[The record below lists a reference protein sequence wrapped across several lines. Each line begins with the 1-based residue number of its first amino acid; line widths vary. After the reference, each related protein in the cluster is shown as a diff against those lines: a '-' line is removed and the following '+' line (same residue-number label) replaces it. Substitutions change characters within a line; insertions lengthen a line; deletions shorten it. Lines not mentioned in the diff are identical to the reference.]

1 VTLPAQGVHGSEPV
15 LVIKAKSGFGNR
27 ILAATTGIVLARLTG
42 RRPAIDWREGMYVP
56 VGVNLYPLLFDGAQ
70 AAVPEDYDGEQDV
83 APAIWAG
90 RLRDQP
96 IDLVLQHFPN
106 SHKSP
111 FVYRKL
117 SLDLARPASSA
128 RVGVFW
134 SYLPKLARL
143 RGLMRRDA
151 RFAGRATGDIVRE
164 AIDAYFTP
172 NERIRGE
179 VDRLFAG
186 REGPVIGVHIRYTDR
201 KAPLAKIERALTK
214 AKQQTPGAPIFLA
227 TDNAEVERRIR
238 DRFDGVFVHAKELST
253 GGGPL
258 HLDAVLADPVRE
270 AENALVDMWALS
282 RCDLLIHSRHS
293 TFSEAAAL
301 IGAIP
306 RSRQVDV
313 DKYNAPKVLKRW
325 FQAFA

>member
-1 VTLPAQGVHGSEPV
+1 MMAEPTDRV

-27 ILAATTGIVLARLTG
+27 ILAATTGIVLAHLTG
-42 RRPAIDWREGMYVP
+42 RQPAIDWREGMYVP
-56 VGVNLYPLLFDGAQ
+56 VGTNLYPLLFDVARS
-70 AAVPEDYDGEQDV
+70 AVPERYDGEHDV
-83 APAIWAG
+83 APAIWSG

-117 SLDLARPASSA
+117 SLDLAKPASDA

-143 RGLMRRDA
+143 RRQMRRDS
-151 RFAGRATGDIVRE
+151 RFAGRTEGEVVRE
-164 AIDAYFTP
+164 AIDAFFTP
-172 NERIRGE
+172 NERILRE
-179 VDRLFAG
+179 VDCLFAG
-186 REGPVIGVHIRYTDR
+186 RERPVIGVHIRYTDR
-201 KAPLAKIERALTK
+201 RAPLAKIERAL
-214 AKQQTPGAPIFLA
+214 AGARRRMPGAPIFLA
-227 TDNAEVERRIR
+227 TDNAEVEQRIR
-238 DRFDGVFVHAKELST
+238 DRFDGVFVHAKELAA

-306 RSRQVDV
+306 RACQVDV
-313 DKYNAPKVLKRW
+313 DRFNVPKVLKRW
-325 FQAFA
+325 FQAVA